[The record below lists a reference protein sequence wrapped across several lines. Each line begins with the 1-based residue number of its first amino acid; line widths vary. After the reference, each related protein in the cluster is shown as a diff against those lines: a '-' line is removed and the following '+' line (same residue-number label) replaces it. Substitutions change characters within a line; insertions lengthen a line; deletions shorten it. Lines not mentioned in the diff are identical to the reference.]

1 MSHNQR
7 LYWLKTLGFT
17 AQDRGIIHGT
27 LGTCSLVTGER
38 QGETEE
44 FWLAARDGSA
54 LVHTSNLPVMTW
66 QELQEWIEPTA
77 QPEVVK
83 RNLLSG
89 QKTLFGDE
97 QDELD

>member
-1 MSHNQR
+1 MTHRQR
-7 LYWLKTLGFT
+7 LEWLSEHGFV

-54 LVHTSNLPVMTW
+54 LVHTSSLPVMTW
-66 QELQEWIEPTA
+66 QELQAWIEKP
-77 QPEVVK
+77 PEPKKVLRME
-83 RNLLSG
+83 RN
-89 QKTLFGDE
+89 LFGD
-97 QDELD
+97 DE

>member
-7 LYWLKTLGFT
+7 LYWLKSLGFV

-54 LVHTSNLPVMTW
+54 LVHTSSLPVMTW
-66 QELQEWIEPTA
+66 AELQEWIEEK
-77 QPEVVK
+77 PEAK
-83 RNLLSG
+83 KSLPKERN
-89 QKTLFGDE
+89 LFGD
-97 QDELD
+97 D

>member
-7 LYWLKTLGFT
+7 LYWLRTLGFT

-44 FWLAARDGSA
+44 FWLAAHDGSA
-54 LVHTSNLPVMTW
+54 LVHRSSLPVMTW
-66 QELQEWIEPTA
+66 AELQAWITE
-77 QPEVVK
+77 QPEAK
-83 RNLLSG
+83 KPLEKQRNLLVG
-89 QKTLFGDE
+89 QKSLFGDE
-97 QDELD
+97 

>member
-7 LYWLKTLGFT
+7 LYWLKSLGFT

-54 LVHTSNLPVMTW
+54 LVHTSSLPVMTW
-66 QELQEWIEPTA
+66 QELQAWIEKK
-77 QPEVVK
+77 PEAK
-83 RNLLSG
+83 KSLSRGRN
-89 QKTLFGDE
+89 LFGD
-97 QDELD
+97 DEW

>member
-7 LYWLKTLGFT
+7 LYWLRTLGFT

-38 QGETEE
+38 QGETED

-54 LVHTSNLPVMTW
+54 LVHTSSLPVMTW
-66 QELQEWIEPTA
+66 AELQIWIEEK
-77 QPEVVK
+77 PEVK
-83 RNLLSG
+83 KSLPKERN
-89 QKTLFGDE
+89 LFGDD
-97 QDELD
+97 QW

>member
-17 AQDRGIIHGT
+17 AQDRGIVHAT

-38 QGETEE
+38 QGEPEE

-54 LVHTSNLPVMTW
+54 LVHTSSLPVMTW
-66 QELQEWIEPTA
+66 EELQAWIQE
-77 QPEVVK
+77 QPEAK
-83 RNLLSG
+83 KPLAAQRN
-89 QKTLFGDE
+89 LFGD
-97 QDELD
+97 DED

>member
-7 LYWLKTLGFT
+7 LYWLKSLGFT

-54 LVHTSNLPVMTW
+54 LVHTSSLPVMTW
-66 QELQEWIEPTA
+66 EELQEWIAPTV
-77 QPEVVK
+77 QPEPVK

-89 QKTLFGDE
+89 QKSLFGDE
-97 QDELD
+97 

>member
-54 LVHTSNLPVMTW
+54 LVHTSSLPVMTW
-66 QELQEWIEPTA
+66 AELQAWIEQPA
-77 QPEVVK
+77 QPEQVK

-89 QKTLFGDE
+89 QKSLFGDE
-97 QDELD
+97 ECDV

>member
-7 LYWLKTLGFT
+7 LYWLKSLGFV

-54 LVHTSNLPVMTW
+54 LVHTSSLPVMTW
-66 QELQEWIEPTA
+66 AELQEWIEEKP
-77 QPEVVK
+77 VVQK
-83 RNLLSG
+83 SLSRERN
-89 QKTLFGDE
+89 LFGD
-97 QDELD
+97 DEW

>member
-7 LYWLKTLGFT
+7 LYWLRTLGFT

-54 LVHTSNLPVMTW
+54 LVHRSSLPVMTW
-66 QELQEWIEPTA
+66 AELQAWITEQLEAKKPLAA
-77 QPEVVK
+77 Q
-83 RNLLSG
+83 RN
-89 QKTLFGDE
+89 LFGD
-97 QDELD
+97 DE

>member
-54 LVHTSNLPVMTW
+54 LVHTSSLPVMTW
-66 QELQEWIEPTA
+66 EELQSWIQEKPPEPKKVSRM
-77 QPEVVK
+77 E
-83 RNLLSG
+83 RN
-89 QKTLFGDE
+89 LFGD
-97 QDELD
+97 D

>member
-7 LYWLKTLGFT
+7 LHWLKSLGFT

-27 LGTCSLVTGER
+27 LGTCLLVTGER

-54 LVHTSNLPVMTW
+54 LVHTSSLPVMTW
-66 QELQEWIEPTA
+66 QELQEWIEEKPEAKKPLAA
-77 QPEVVK
+77 Q
-83 RNLLSG
+83 RNL
-89 QKTLFGDE
+89 FD
-97 QDELD
+97 LDLD

>member
-7 LYWLKTLGFT
+7 LYWLKTLGFV

-54 LVHTSNLPVMTW
+54 LVHTSSLPVMTW

-77 QPEVVK
+77 QPELVK
-83 RNLLSG
+83 RNVLSG

-97 QDELD
+97 

>member
-1 MSHNQR
+1 MTHRQR
-7 LYWLKTLGFT
+7 LAWLSDHAFV

-27 LGTCSLVTGER
+27 LGTCSLVNGER
-38 QGETEE
+38 QGEMEE

-54 LVHTSNLPVMTW
+54 LVHTSSLPVMTW
-66 QELQEWIEPTA
+66 EELQAWIESTA

-83 RNLLSG
+83 RNRLSG
-89 QKTLFGDE
+89 QKSLFGDE

>member
-1 MSHNQR
+1 MTHRQR
-7 LYWLKTLGFT
+7 LEWLSEHGFV

-54 LVHTSNLPVMTW
+54 LVHTSSLPVMTW
-66 QELQEWIEPTA
+66 EELQEWIEPTV
-77 QPEVVK
+77 QPELVK
-83 RNLLSG
+83 RNRLSG
-89 QKTLFGDE
+89 QKSLFGDE
-97 QDELD
+97 E

>member
-7 LYWLKTLGFT
+7 LYWLKSLGFT

-54 LVHTSNLPVMTW
+54 LVHTSSLPVMTW
-66 QELQEWIEPTA
+66 QELQAWIEPTA
-77 QPEVVK
+77 QPEVAK
-83 RNLLSG
+83 RNLSSG
-89 QKTLFGDE
+89 QKSLFGDE
-97 QDELD
+97 ECDV

>member
-1 MSHNQR
+1 MTHRQR
-7 LYWLKTLGFT
+7 LAWLSEHGFT

-54 LVHTSNLPVMTW
+54 LVHTSSLPVMTW
-66 QELQEWIEPTA
+66 QELQAWIEEKP
-77 QPEVVK
+77 VVQK
-83 RNLLSG
+83 SFPKERN
-89 QKTLFGDE
+89 LFGDE
-97 QDELD
+97 

>member
-7 LYWLKTLGFT
+7 LYWLKSLGFT

-38 QGETEE
+38 LGETEE

-54 LVHTSNLPVMTW
+54 LVHTSSLPVMTW
-66 QELQEWIEPTA
+66 QELQAWIEEK
-77 QPEVVK
+77 PEAK
-83 RNLLSG
+83 KSLRKEKN
-89 QKTLFGDE
+89 LFGD
-97 QDELD
+97 D

>member
-7 LYWLKTLGFT
+7 LMWLKMLGFT
-17 AQDRGIIHGT
+17 VQDRGIIHGT

-54 LVHTSNLPVMTW
+54 LVHTSSLPVMTW
-66 QELQEWIEPTA
+66 EELQSWIQEKPPEPKMVSRM
-77 QPEVVK
+77 E
-83 RNLLSG
+83 RN
-89 QKTLFGDE
+89 LFGD
-97 QDELD
+97 D

>member
-1 MSHNQR
+1 MTHRQR
-7 LYWLKTLGFT
+7 LAWLSDHGFV

-54 LVHTSNLPVMTW
+54 LVHTSSLPVMTW
-66 QELQEWIEPTA
+66 AELQAWIEEKP
-77 QPEVVK
+77 VVQK
-83 RNLLSG
+83 ALSRERN
-89 QKTLFGDE
+89 LFGD
-97 QDELD
+97 DE

>member
-7 LYWLKTLGFT
+7 LYWLRSLGFT

-54 LVHTSNLPVMTW
+54 LVHTSSLPVMTW
-66 QELQEWIEPTA
+66 QELQAWIEKK
-77 QPEVVK
+77 PEAK
-83 RNLLSG
+83 KSLSRGRN
-89 QKTLFGDE
+89 LFGD
-97 QDELD
+97 DEW

>member
-7 LYWLKTLGFT
+7 LHWLKSLGFT

-54 LVHTSNLPVMTW
+54 LVHTSSLPVMTW
-66 QELQEWIEPTA
+66 AELQSWIEEKP
-77 QPEVVK
+77 PEAKK
-83 RNLLSG
+83 RLRKERN
-89 QKTLFGDE
+89 LFGD
-97 QDELD
+97 D

>member
-54 LVHTSNLPVMTW
+54 LVHTSSLPVMTW
-66 QELQEWIEPTA
+66 AELQAWIEPTA
-77 QPEVVK
+77 PPEPVK

-89 QKTLFGDE
+89 QKTLFGNE

>member
-7 LYWLKTLGFT
+7 LYWLKLLGFV

-27 LGTCSLVTGER
+27 LGTCSLLTGER

-54 LVHTSNLPVMTW
+54 LVHTSSLPVMTW
-66 QELQEWIEPTA
+66 AELQAWIEPTA

-89 QKTLFGDE
+89 QKSLFGDE
-97 QDELD
+97 RR

>member
-54 LVHTSNLPVMTW
+54 LVHTSSLPVMTW
-66 QELQEWIEPTA
+66 AELQAWIEEKP
-77 QPEVVK
+77 VVQK
-83 RNLLSG
+83 SLPKERN
-89 QKTLFGDE
+89 LFGD
-97 QDELD
+97 DEW